1 VIIGAGFG
9 GLYAAK
15 ALGKIPVS
23 VTVLDRK
30 NHHTFQPL
38 LYQVATAGLSPGD
51 IAVPIRSVLRKYKNI
66 EVLMGE
72 AVGFDLERKIVKF
85 REVEVNYDYLIVAT
99 GATHSYFA
107 HPEWEQWAPGL
118 KTVEDA
124 TDIRRRILLAFEN
137 AEREAALL
145 PQQGSVASDFAL
157 APGHRAT
164 AIAGSSPMQKGEPLN
179 FVIVGAGPTG
189 VELAGAIAEISR
201 RVLRHDF
208 RLIDPTKA
216 RVILLEGAP
225 RVLQTYPE
233 DLSRKAEKQLKKL
246 GVEVRTGA
254 VVTEVGRH
262 VVMVGDEKI
271 EAAVVLWAAGVKAS
285 PLAKA
290 LDAAYKAASHAQS
303 TEPALLDRAGRVKVA
318 PDCSVPGHPEI
329 FVIGDLAALNGTDGK
344 ALPGLAPV
352 AMQMGRA
359 VAANIGRD
367 LKHQPRKPFH
377 YLDKGTMATIGRAAA
392 VGMTGKMHFSGF
404 VAWFA
409 WLFIHILY
417 LIGFRNRLMVLLEW
431 AWAYLR
437 FEKAA
442 RLITGDQLPQ

>member
-1 VIIGAGFG
+1 MNASENHPPALPRVVIVGAGFG

-15 ALGKIPVS
+15 ALGKVPVS

-72 AVGFDLERKIVKF
+72 AVGFDLTRKIVKF
-85 REVEVNYDYLIVAT
+85 REVEVSYDYLIVAT

-137 AEREAALL
+137 AEREASLF
-145 PQQGSVASDFAL
+145 GK
-157 APGHRAT
+157 R
-164 AIAGSSPMQKGEPLN
+164 EPLN

-216 RVILLEGAP
+216 RVILLEGAA
-225 RVLQTYPE
+225 RVLQSYPE
-233 DLSRKAEKQLKKL
+233 DLSRKAEEQLKKL
-246 GVEVRTGA
+246 GVEVRTGT
-254 VVTEVGRH
+254 VVTEVGQH
-262 VVMVGDEKI
+262 VVTVGGEKI

-285 PLAKA
+285 PLALA
-290 LDAAYKAASHAQS
+290 LDQAHRASAQIQS
-303 TEPALLDRAGRVKVA
+303 GEAGLLDRAGRVHVM

-329 FVIGDLAALNGTDGK
+329 FVIGDLASLNSPDGK
-344 ALPGLAPV
+344 PLPGLAPV

-367 LKHQPRKPFH
+367 LRHEPRKPFH

-392 VGMTGKMHFSGF
+392 VGMTGKVHFSGF

-442 RLITGDQLPQ
+442 RLITGDQLPE

>member
-1 VIIGAGFG
+1 MNSTENQTRPRVVIVGAGFG

-15 ALGKIPVS
+15 ALGKLAVGVVIV
-23 VTVLDRK
+23 DRK

-51 IAVPIRSVLRKYKNI
+51 IAVPIRSVLRKYKHA

-72 AVGFDLERKIVKF
+72 AMGFDLERRIVKF
-85 REVEVNYDYLIVAT
+85 HEVEVSYDYLVVAT

-124 TDIRRRILLAFEN
+124 IDIRRRILLAFEK
-137 AEREAALL
+137 AERQEALY
-145 PQQGSVASDFAL
+145 QRHD
-157 APGHRAT
+157 
-164 AIAGSSPMQKGEPLN
+164 PLN
-179 FVIVGAGPTG
+179 FVIVGGGPTG

-225 RVLQTYPE
+225 RVLQAYPE
-233 DLSRKAEKQLKKL
+233 DLSRKAEEQLRKL

-254 VVTEVGRH
+254 MVTDVSMHCVTVGGER
-262 VVMVGDEKI
+262 I

-285 PLAKA
+285 PLAMA
-290 LDAAYKAASHAQS
+290 LEEAHKISAHMQS
-303 TEPALLDRAGRVKVA
+303 SEPVLLDRAGRVRVM
-318 PDCSVPGHPEI
+318 PDCSLPGHREV
-329 FVIGDLAALNGTDGK
+329 FVIGDLAALNGADGK
-344 ALPGLAPV
+344 PLPGLAPV

-367 LKHQPRKPFH
+367 LQHQPRKPFH
-377 YLDKGTMATIGRAAA
+377 YRDKGTMATIGRAAA
-392 VGMTGKMHFSGF
+392 VGMSGKIHFSGF
-404 VAWFA
+404 IAWFA
-409 WLFIHILY
+409 WLFIHVMY
-417 LIGFRNRLMVLLEW
+417 LAGFRNRLMVLIEW
-431 AWAYLR
+431 GWAYLR
-437 FEKAA
+437 FERTA
-442 RLITGDQLPQ
+442 RLITGDQLPE